1 MSDQDL
7 DRSCM
12 GRMCAGD
19 TKALEELY
27 DRHTP
32 MLYAVVFRI
41 VGRTHDAEEVLQ
53 DTWLQAWKR
62 ADAWEP
68 ARGSLAGWLLTM
80 ARSRA
85 IDRIRSL
92 AARQRA
98 ETAAPPPDPLG
109 SAQEEPAAGA
119 VRRQLGE
126 RVSAA
131 LAALSPRQR
140 EVLEL
145 AYFAGLSQSE
155 IAARLGAP
163 LGTVKSWTRQ
173 GLLRLREVVP
183 QEELT

>member
-1 MSDQDL
+1 M
-7 DRSCM
+7 R
-12 GRMCAGD
+12 RVCAGD
-19 TKALEELY
+19 TKAFEELY

-32 MLYAVVFRI
+32 MLYAVVLRI
-41 VGRTHDAEEVLQ
+41 VGSAHEAEEVLQ
-53 DTWLQAWKR
+53 DAWLQAWKR
-62 ADAWEP
+62 AESWDP
-68 ARGSLAGWLLTM
+68 ARGAVAAWLLTL

-98 ETAAPPPDPLG
+98 ETAAPAPDPANSG
-109 SAQEEPAAGA
+109 DEPATSAA
-119 VRRQLGE
+119 RSQLHE

-131 LAALSPRQR
+131 LAVLSPRQR

-145 AYFAGLSQSE
+145 AYFGGLSQSE
-155 IAARLGAP
+155 IAGRLGAP

-173 GLLRLREVVP
+173 GLLRLRGAVP